1 MEANRIL
8 LEKTSK
14 ATFTTVT
21 TFSNGIRNECMT
33 QKSCI
38 MKEKHFQKSKPLF
51 FVKDLV
57 YFLNRLYIPLEPF

>member
-33 QKSCI
+33 QNSCI
-38 MKEKHFQKSKPLF
+38 MKEKHFQKKSKLLF
-51 FVKDLV
+51 L
-57 YFLNRLYIPLEPF
+57 

>member
-38 MKEKHFQKSKPLF
+38 MKEKHF
-51 FVKDLV
+51 
-57 YFLNRLYIPLEPF
+57 